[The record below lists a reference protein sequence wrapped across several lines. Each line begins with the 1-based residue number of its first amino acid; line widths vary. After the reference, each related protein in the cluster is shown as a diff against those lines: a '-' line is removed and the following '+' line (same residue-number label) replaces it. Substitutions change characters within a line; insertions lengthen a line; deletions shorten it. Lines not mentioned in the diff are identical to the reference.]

1 MKDKEQKIA
10 KEFGAFLRLERKK
23 NSLTQVELAKIM
35 DMSQSRLSKVEQ
47 GQLILNVFE
56 FFSFAKVTGLKS
68 LDRFISK

>member
-10 KEFGAFLRLERKK
+10 KEFGSFMRVERKK
-23 NSLTQVELAKIM
+23 NALTQVELAKIM

-56 FFSFAKVTGLKS
+56 FFSFAKVIGLKS
-68 LDRFISK
+68 LERFISK

>member
-1 MKDKEQKIA
+1 
-10 KEFGAFLRLERKK
+10 
-23 NSLTQVELAKIM
+23 M

-68 LDRFISK
+68 LDRFVSK